1 MWAYSLFSLSAFRGM
16 CGNQIQIEG
25 VSRWILWYF
34 WHLHSKNRLWKMQM
48 NYGGINWRRKFMIGQ
63 NGERIEELS
72 LRAAELCL
80 PFECPMF
87 QLSAFRAF
95 NLISAAFQRFRLH
108 LSTRLSIV
116 CMHCKQP
123 FLPSPLPLPLPFFSL
138 LSSNSPLSPHF
149 CLSIKTSIRLG
160 LILKIGD
167 YQVKTS
173 SCWLS
178 SSPTCW
184 NVAASAGA

>member
-1 MWAYSLFSLSAFRGM
+1 
-16 CGNQIQIEG
+16 
-25 VSRWILWYF
+25 
-34 WHLHSKNRLWKMQM
+34 
-48 NYGGINWRRKFMIGQ
+48 MIGQ

-80 PFECPMF
+80 PFECPIF

-123 FLPSPLPLPLPFFSL
+123 FPPSPLPLPLPFFSL

-173 SCWLS
+173 SC
-178 SSPTCW
+178 
-184 NVAASAGA
+184 